1 VRRNHAQGVRGVRGR
16 RFSAE
21 SALSYT
27 FVLALSMGIAV
38 GLLFFWHVYLVLTGQ
53 TTIEFYG
60 NQTKAYRAR
69 LRGLAYRNPYDAG
82 SALANW
88 QRVFGKQHPLIA
100 VLPSRRPPH
109 CRPWLEHSDATSSAI
124 NNEHIV

>member
-1 VRRNHAQGVRGVRGR
+1 MRGARGLGYT
-16 RFSAE
+16 AE
-21 SALSYT
+21 AALSYT
-27 FVLALSMGIAV
+27 FVLALSMGVAV
-38 GLLFFWHVYLVLTGQ
+38 GLLFFWHVYLLLTGQ

-69 LRGLAYRNPYDAG
+69 LSGLAYRNPYDAG

-88 QRVFGKQHPLIA
+88 QRVFGKQHPLVA

-109 CRPWLEHSDATSSAI
+109 SPPWLQADDAAMGTI
-124 NNEHIV
+124 HNEHIV